1 MACHILKK
9 GGRLQMRDAKQ
20 EDKVQA
26 VLTLRFAGE
35 AAFNELREGLPLS
48 P

>member
-1 MACHILKK
+1 MQL
-9 GGRLQMRDAKQ
+9 RDARQ

-35 AAFNELREGLPLS
+35 TAFKELAQGR
-48 P
+48 